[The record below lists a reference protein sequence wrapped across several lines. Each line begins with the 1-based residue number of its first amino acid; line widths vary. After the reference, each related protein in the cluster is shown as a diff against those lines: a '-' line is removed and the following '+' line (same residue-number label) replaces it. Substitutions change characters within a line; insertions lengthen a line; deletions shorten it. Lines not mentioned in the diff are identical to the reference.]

1 MGCSIF
7 RRKKGHELWAKL
19 YIVSKFIFK
28 THREHQNQEQPFPKN
43 TKNTGSKKWKQIS
56 KKISNFSFP
65 DLKNEEVYVHWGGG
79 GQGGVGGS
87 KHPNPAVKHQA
98 PDLTTQGNKVS
109 DAFSQRHTGSEKTVK
124 CYKSLLTK
132 HLSVHSK

>member
-1 MGCSIF
+1 M
-7 RRKKGHELWAKL
+7 
-19 YIVSKFIFK
+19 
-28 THREHQNQEQPFPKN
+28 
-43 TKNTGSKKWKQIS
+43 
-56 KKISNFSFP
+56 FP
-65 DLKNEEVYVHWGGG
+65 DLKNEEVYVHWGV

>member
-1 MGCSIF
+1 MNSGPNSTQSQSSS
-7 RRKKGHELWAKL
+7 LKL
-19 YIVSKFIFK
+19 TENIRTKNNHIP
-28 THREHQNQEQPFPKN
+28 TN

-65 DLKNEEVYVHWGGG
+65 DLKNEEVYVHWGV

-98 PDLTTQGNKVS
+98 PDLTTQGNKVF
-109 DAFSQRHTGSEKTVK
+109 DAFSQRRTGSEKTVK

-132 HLSVHSK
+132 HLSVHSKQSDALICCP